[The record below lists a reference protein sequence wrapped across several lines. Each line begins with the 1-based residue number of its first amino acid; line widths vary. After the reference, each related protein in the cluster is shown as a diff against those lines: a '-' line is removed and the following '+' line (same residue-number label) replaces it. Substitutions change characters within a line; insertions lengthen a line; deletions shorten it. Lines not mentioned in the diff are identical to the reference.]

1 MSRNSELL
9 SKVAHPLPSFSERL
23 EKMRTVLKTNESE
36 IADIPD
42 GIVNMSMTD
51 AMAIVNAYL
60 NRGMQKLSQEEV
72 RVILLRRKI
81 EKANNNHPNEDYRH
95 FNIDG

>member
-1 MSRNSELL
+1 
-9 SKVAHPLPSFSERL
+9 
-23 EKMRTVLKTNESE
+23 
-36 IADIPD
+36 
-42 GIVNMSMTD
+42 
-51 AMAIVNAYL
+51 MAIVNAYC